1 MRSREQIVDGL
12 VTALDATSLPSDEG
26 FLSPDE
32 VDEMSSLELLYEFC
46 KEGGAEVIGD
56 PNTAFAAFDARTGVL
71 SVYQTDAQFVSQKS
85 VLNSVGAAGLKYALD
100 AKASFVCNEN
110 WVVCVMADVV
120 AYGATYEEAALRA
133 VLKVERVNRELRKH
147 AAPSSGQA

>member
-1 MRSREQIVDGL
+1 MGKREQIVDGL
-12 VTALDATSLPSDEG
+12 AKALDVKNLPSDDD

-32 VDEMSSLELLYEFC
+32 VDGMSSLEVLYEFC
-46 KEGGAEVIGD
+46 KESGAEVIGD
-56 PNTAFAAFDARTGVL
+56 PAKAFAAFDSKSGVL
-71 SVYQTDAQFVSQKS
+71 SVYQADAQFVSQKS
-85 VLNSVGAAGLKYALD
+85 LRYSAGAAGLKYAQD

-110 WVVCVMADVV
+110 WVVCVMQDVV

-147 AAPSSGQA
+147 AAPLSGQA